1 MRVYGAVDIG
11 ETYSLDCQGHCGA
24 TLLGMGSL
32 KNNGWKLGSE
42 ANMVHSEKGSGPM
55 SVLCCFLL
63 KI

>member
-24 TLLGMGSL
+24 TLLGMGIL

-42 ANMVHSEKGSGPM
+42 ANMVHK
-55 SVLCCFLL
+55 
-63 KI
+63 